1 MQFGIPSVSLQL
13 AKILGVKWHLLELL
27 FLQCLLM
34 QKLTLKCNQSKITN
48 KQDKNIVCA
57 CSRWSFLSQVF
68 LWKEAKRSLLFLFWY
83 SGKWQLDLKYEREM
97 SFAVPPWCTK
107 NISAGED
114 RPHPSEWGNTINS
127 PTSYCPLVL
136 SGRWISEEA
145 LKEEGFFLKDTVTK
159 LGCWSMRGGKEVC
172 GREEMPCGFLSH
184 R

>member
-48 KQDKNIVCA
+48 KQDKNIVCT

-68 LWKEAKRSLLFLFWY
+68 LWKEAKRLLLFLFWY

-114 RPHPSEWGNTINS
+114 RPLLSEWGNSINS
-127 PTSYCPLVL
+127 QHLIALWYCLADG
-136 SGRWISEEA
+136 SRRRHSRKKDFFWRIRWQS
-145 LKEEGFFLKDTVTK
+145 
-159 LGCWSMRGGKEVC
+159 
-172 GREEMPCGFLSH
+172 
-184 R
+184 